1 MTSEHTN
8 AAEPFSP
15 RPGGAEVAQLL
26 ARARFSDVVE
36 FVGSSPRATT
46 WDRVQALDAS
56 VRLGKS
62 GVVEIEEM
70 AGILAPVP
78 ESEDLRLWL
87 EVLRAE
93 HLLWRA
99 DLGAVSLAT
108 PLLER
113 LPADATASFRV
124 LVPRA
129 RVRRIMGVAAVF
141 AGDRRRSAELCAD
154 AAADFARAGWEAE
167 RAMTLAL
174 HAVLHVGVFMDD
186 FELMGSVAAEARGL
200 LEELDSPLR
209 AEALLGEAFVALAAG
224 DPGRMWQALDRLGV
238 AEAASLPA
246 LGSEV
251 LQRFAGLLSSGGRE
265 QEVRVLEE
273 ALLDLRRRYPQPA
286 RMLTVTAAH
295 VLCDLGRTTL
305 ARGLGALA
313 EYGAETGLLGT
324 RDRHALQLRLRLL
337 GGDARA
343 LDAVRELLEALWAEG
358 LVRDAAMKAA
368 RFAIDC
374 RRTGRVEAAGALE
387 GWSRTRRPPDQE
399 LTVWEAW
406 WAARAT
412 EAVEEAAETAGAVE
426 LRLLDTHV
434 SVVRAGRVHR
444 LKGGTA
450 RLLVVL
456 VAADG
461 TVGAEALIDRLWPEV
476 DLEAGRNR
484 LNVTLHRLRR
494 AIGVDRQV
502 IVRSGAAVW
511 FAPPPGWSVD
521 TWEFRRLA
529 DGGSADRRAA
539 LDLYRD
545 HLCIRQLP
553 YDEAVLGERLLLEA
567 RLARLLVQLV
577 EDPLADPVVLA
588 ERVLRLE
595 VRDPDLVGALAA
607 RVSREGHTLL
617 AERLRGTVGWAEG
630 ISEDG

>member
-1 MTSEHTN
+1 MTSEHAN
-8 AAEPFSP
+8 GAEPFRS
-15 RPGGAEVAQLL
+15 RPDGTEVAQLL
-26 ARARFSDVVE
+26 ARARLSDVVE
-36 FVGSSPRATT
+36 LVGSNPRATT
-46 WDRVQALDAS
+46 WDRVQALDAA
-56 VRLGKS
+56 VRLGES
-62 GVVEIEEM
+62 ALVEIEEM
-70 AGILAPVP
+70 AGALAPVP

-99 DLGAVSLAT
+99 DLGAVSLAA

-113 LPADATASFRV
+113 LPADAHASFRV

-129 RVRRIMGVAAVF
+129 RVRRIMGFAAVF
-141 AGDRRRSAELCAD
+141 AGDRRVSAALCAD

-167 RAMTLAL
+167 RALTLAL

-186 FELMGSVAAEARGL
+186 FELMCSVAAEARGS

-209 AEALLGEAFVALAAG
+209 AEALLGEAVVALAAG
-224 DPGRMWQALDRLGV
+224 DLSRMWQALDRPGV
-238 AEAASLPA
+238 AEAGTLPA

-251 LQRFAGLLSSGGRE
+251 LQRFVGLLSSGGRE
-265 QEVRVLEE
+265 QEVLVLEE

-305 ARGLGALA
+305 ARGLSSMA
-313 EYGAETGLLGT
+313 EYGAENSLLGT

-337 GGDARA
+337 GGDAGV
-343 LDAVRELLEALWAEG
+343 LDAVGELLEAVRADG

-374 RRTGRVEAAGALE
+374 RRTGLVEAAGALE
-387 GWSRTRRPPDQE
+387 EWSRTRRPPDRE

-412 EAVEEAAETAGAVE
+412 EAIEEAVEAVE

-434 SVVRAGRVHR
+434 SVVRAGRVRR

-461 TVGAEALIDRLWPEV
+461 TVGTEALIDRLWPEV

-494 AIGVDRQV
+494 AIGADRQV

-521 TWEFRRLA
+521 TWDFRRLA
-529 DGGSADRRAA
+529 GGGSADRRAA

-567 RLARLLVQLV
+567 RLTRLLVQLT
-577 EDPLADPVVLA
+577 EDPLVDPVVLA

-595 VRDPDLVGALAA
+595 VRDPDLVGALAV
-607 RVSREGHTLL
+607 RLSREGHPVL
-617 AERLRGTVGWAEG
+617 AERLRGTVGWAG
-630 ISEDG
+630 GTSEDG